1 MDLSKEDKK
10 KAHITSVAIEIM
22 HKYGTKKTTIGDISY
37 ALGMAPSSLYYYFRN
52 KNDIV
57 RAALNR
63 LMNKTFGELD
73 EGINSRST
81 VEEKLD
87 AALKNVIIQFGNSEI
102 LTSINNNS
110 KPEMLVMA
118 NEFADKFTQKY
129 KAIIKSILSE
139 GSRDGIFY
147 VKDIELTASLLSSAV
162 CGYIM
167 NTVNVDP
174 GELNEVWVNEVGK
187 LLMYGLK
194 KR

>member
-52 KNDIV
+52 KNDII

-81 VEEKLD
+81 VDEKLD

-110 KPEMLVMA
+110 KSEMLVMA

-147 VKDIELTASLLSSAV
+147 VKDIELTASLLSRAV

-167 NTVNVDP
+167 NTVNVDT